1 MRTGGTNG
9 LWSLDRSRQC
19 HPPSCRCQSRPAV
32 PPAHSSRSMA
42 RGLGRG
48 QGGAW
53 HPRAMVRLQGTCC
66 GAEVTG
72 ATSHPRAL
80 WPQTP
85 RPATGV
91 SGTPARRP
99 PCGMLERANGHQPAR
114 ACGGGTRSHSAKQ
127 WTRVGAAGTAACGA
141 ATTPHGS
148 FRTLP
153 ISRGPEACRA
163 KGALLDRD
171 VAVRRFN
178 RMASPYLHGS
188 WLVLPI
194 PSRYRAGFPSDVEPA
209 NGDPP

>member
-1 MRTGGTNG
+1 MSPSLLPLPVAAGCAPGTQLAINGART
-9 LWSLDRSRQC
+9 WARSRRRLAPARDGALARHVLWRRGYRCDQ
-19 HPPSCRCQSRPAV
+19 PPTRAV
-32 PPAHSSRSMA
+32 AANAKARN
-42 RGLGRG
+42 RGLRY
-48 QGGAW
+48 ACA
-53 HPRAMVRLQGTCC
+53 P
-66 GAEVTG
+66 
-72 ATSHPRAL
+72 
-80 WPQTP
+80 
-85 RPATGV
+85 
-91 SGTPARRP
+91 P

-153 ISRGPEACRA
+153 ISRGPKACRA